1 MGISLPTSNT
11 NENKMEE
18 LKIKFGGDTHE
29 IEANTYINSLLHFT
43 NIVQEVNKG
52 ISKDKKIE
60 VKIRANVAGSFI
72 VDLMIMPSDII
83 DGVKQIFSSEHIT
96 YASELIKTVSE
107 VYKVAKHLFGKKP
120 KNITN
125 DKDESIRIEN
135 FEGTVQVF
143 DFRGANIYLNNP
155 NIKEAIAQEFETLES
170 DKNVT
175 SFELLNKNE
184 EPLIEINQKEFYD
197 LSSSGSTEELTK
209 NERIET
215 VSNANLNISSLDWE
229 FKKKWDFYYLGNKIS
244 AKVTDSTFG
253 ERIDKGERFGKG
265 DTLNAE
271 MEITQK
277 FDESVNSYVNKS
289 YTITKILKHIE
300 RPTQSK
306 LDLSN

>member
-1 MGISLPTSNT
+1 MGISLPMSNT

-60 VKIRANVAGSFI
+60 VKIRANIAGSFI
-72 VDLMIMPSDII
+72 VDLMITPSDII

-135 FEGTVQVF
+135 FEGNVQVF

-184 EPLIEINQKEFYD
+184 EPIIEINQKEFYD

-215 VSNANLNISSLDWE
+215 ISNANLNISSLDWE

-300 RPTQSK
+300 RTTQSK

>member
-43 NIVQEVNKG
+43 NIVQEVNKS

-60 VKIRANVAGSFI
+60 VKIRANKAGSFI

-143 DFRGANIYLNNP
+143 DFRGANIYLNSS

-184 EPLIEINQKEFYD
+184 EPLIEIHQKEFYD

>member
-1 MGISLPTSNT
+1 MGISLPISNT

-43 NIVQEVNKG
+43 SIVQEVNKG

-60 VKIRANVAGSFI
+60 VKIRANIAGSFI

-125 DKDESIRIEN
+125 DKDESISIEN
-135 FEGTVQVF
+135 FEGNVQVF
-143 DFRGANIYLNNP
+143 DFRGANIYLNNQ

-184 EPLIEINQKEFYD
+184 EPLIEINQKEFYN
-197 LSSSGSTEELTK
+197 LSSSGSTEELSK

-215 VSNANLNISSLDWE
+215 ISNANLNISSLDWE

-277 FDESVNSYVNKS
+277 FDESVNSFVNKS

>member
-60 VKIRANVAGSFI
+60 VKIRANIAGSFI

-184 EPLIEINQKEFYD
+184 EPLIEINQKEFYN
-197 LSSSGSTEELTK
+197 LSSSGSTEELSK

-215 VSNANLNISSLDWE
+215 ILNANLNVSSLDWE

-244 AKVTDSTFG
+244 AKVTDTTFG

-271 MEITQK
+271 MGITQK
-277 FDESVNSYVNKS
+277 FDESVNSFVNKS
-289 YTITKILKHIE
+289 YTITKILKHTE

-306 LDLSN
+306 LDFNK